1 MPGDPKAA
9 TAVAPSAVA
18 KPQPPLNAADSDPVK
33 MGWMVGSPP
42 PADKLILFSNMSH
55 YRFPQSRWAFA
66 NIRRFMPSS
75 NIWRGAGPSN
85 ALSYAERNDIDALTF
100 QPLGSTDTMS
110 WARSLEAN
118 YTDAIVVLHR
128 GRVVYERYFGV
139 MSPHATHMAM
149 SVTKSFFGTLGA
161 MLVAEGSL
169 DDDALVTKISPN
181 SPRRPTATPRC
192 ARSWI

>member
-1 MPGDPKAA
+1 MSGDFKAA
-9 TAVAPSAVA
+9 TAVAPPAIA
-18 KPQPPLNAADSDPVK
+18 KPEPPLNAADSDPVK

-42 PADKLILFSNMSH
+42 PADKLILFSNMTH
-55 YRFPQSRWAFA
+55 YRFPQSRWSFA

-75 NIWRGAGPSN
+75 NISRGGEPSN
-85 ALSYAERNDIDALTF
+85 ALSYAERKDIDTLTF
-100 QPLGSTDTMS
+100 QPLGSADKMS
-110 WARSLEAN
+110 WAQSLEAN

-128 GRVVYERYFGV
+128 GRVVHERYFGV

-161 MLVAEGSL
+161 MLVAEGGL
-169 DDDALVTKISPN
+169 DDNAPVPELSPN
-181 SPRRPTATPRC
+181 SPTRPTATPPC